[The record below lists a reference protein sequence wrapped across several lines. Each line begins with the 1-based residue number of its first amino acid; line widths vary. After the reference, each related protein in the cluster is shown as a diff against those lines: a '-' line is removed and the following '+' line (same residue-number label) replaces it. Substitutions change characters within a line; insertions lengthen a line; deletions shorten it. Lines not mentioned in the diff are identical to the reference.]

1 MDVLDACPADG
12 GFELPPISGA
22 SYVAFVD
29 PSGGSSDSMTLSIAH
44 RDKFGVFGSDN
55 RSSLLRE
62 SAMQDIKVDE
72 ALWAS
77 NMLPEGIVERWFIA
91 DGAIVAAGDPMAE
104 IRIEDAL
111 HEIMAPVS
119 GRLTIVAA
127 ANTVV
132 EPGSLLA
139 RLAVDESSSRG

>member
-1 MDVLDACPADG
+1 MSKSTAL
-12 GFELPPISGA
+12 SA
-22 SYVAFVD
+22 SEI
-29 PSGGSSDSMTLSIAH
+29 MM
-44 RDKFGVFGSDN
+44 RDIN
-55 RSSLLRE
+55 
-62 SAMQDIKVDE
+62 VDE

-77 NMLPEGIVERWFIA
+77 SMLPEGIVEPWFIA
-91 DGAIVAAGDPMAE
+91 DGTIVADGDPMAE

-111 HEIMAPVS
+111 HEIMAPAS

-139 RLAVDESSSRG
+139 QLAVDETSSRG

>member
-1 MDVLDACPADG
+1 
-12 GFELPPISGA
+12 
-22 SYVAFVD
+22 
-29 PSGGSSDSMTLSIAH
+29 
-44 RDKFGVFGSDN
+44 
-55 RSSLLRE
+55 
-62 SAMQDIKVDE
+62 
-72 ALWAS
+72 
-77 NMLPEGIVERWFIA
+77 MLPEGIVERWFIA

-132 EPGSLLA
+132 KPGSLLA
-139 RLAVDESSSRG
+139 RLAMDEFVIMRLMAIDVFTKRPFVPCHKFRQTNSRC

>member
-1 MDVLDACPADG
+1 
-12 GFELPPISGA
+12 
-22 SYVAFVD
+22 
-29 PSGGSSDSMTLSIAH
+29 
-44 RDKFGVFGSDN
+44 
-55 RSSLLRE
+55 
-62 SAMQDIKVDE
+62 MQDINVDE

-77 NMLPEGIVERWFIA
+77 SMLPEGIVERWLIS
-91 DGAIVAAGDPMAE
+91 DGAVVAAGERIAE

-111 HEIMAPVS
+111 HEIIAPAG

-139 RLAVDESSSRG
+139 RLA

>member
-1 MDVLDACPADG
+1 
-12 GFELPPISGA
+12 
-22 SYVAFVD
+22 
-29 PSGGSSDSMTLSIAH
+29 
-44 RDKFGVFGSDN
+44 
-55 RSSLLRE
+55 
-62 SAMQDIKVDE
+62 MQDIKVNE

-77 NMLPEGIVERWFIA
+77 SMLPEGIVERWFIA

-139 RLAVDESSSRG
+139 AAVGSGRVACCKWMCAPARARSKTLRQSRARTRQQFCRIRLPVRNSAAPGSCGAG